1 MLSRIEETH
10 PRMAVADKKIYPAVM
25 AISALIIL
33 YTQTIQ
39 GIFLSLAAAII
50 MYTLTDSVEYTT
62 MVLIFSIIYNVLF
75 RTVRMIA
82 PKEGFQ
88 AQHTPV
94 AVQTRLEAVR
104 KGAPLAPKV
113 ENITGVL
120 EAPSILDNVP
130 LNPAQELTSDAQPGK
145 SIPASAKARVLVYP
159 VQEGMLGGRCEGF
172 QNVGPAPNPF
182 LQNGPDKE
190 AEATAMMGEGTAAP
204 VGAGDMEGMDT
215 AAPAF

>member
-1 MLSRIEETH
+1 
-10 PRMAVADKKIYPAVM
+10 MAPADKDIYPAVM

-33 YTQTIQ
+33 YTQSIQ
-39 GIFLSLAAAII
+39 GVFMSFAATII
-50 MYTLTDSVEYTT
+50 VYTLTNSIKFAT
-62 MVLIFSIIYNVLF
+62 MTLLFSIIAGALLG
-75 RTVRMIA
+75 TVA
-82 PKEGFQ
+82 VVVPKRGEGFQ
-88 AQHTPV
+88 AGGSGGQHNAL

-104 KGAPLAPKV
+104 QGAPLAPRV

-159 VQEGMLGGRCEGF
+159 VEEGMIPSRCEGF
-172 QNVGPAPNPF
+172 QNAAPAANPF

-190 AEATAMMGEGTAAP
+190 AEETAMMGEGTAAP
-204 VGAGDMEGMDT
+204 MGASDMQGVDT
-215 AAPAF
+215 TAPAF